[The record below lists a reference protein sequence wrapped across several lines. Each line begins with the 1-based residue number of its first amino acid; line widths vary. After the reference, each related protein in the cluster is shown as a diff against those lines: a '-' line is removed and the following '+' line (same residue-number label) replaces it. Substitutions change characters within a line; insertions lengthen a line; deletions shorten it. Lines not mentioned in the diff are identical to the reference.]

1 MELIGLH
8 GSLYPKVVVACC
20 FVRLI
25 AYLVVRLSL
34 TKHQA
39 VTQNYI
45 QDLLFISYAEQE
57 QMSQLMGSL
66 STEREKN
73 EIMQKQLES
82 LSFLDKRKATK
93 PKLLADQVPSV
104 SAVTLGSDQVTAPV
118 QQQIS
123 VPSPSKA
130 PPAKVTKRVA
140 PTSRRARVRGAVLQD
155 NEDEDD
161 N

>member
-1 MELIGLH
+1 
-8 GSLYPKVVVACC
+8 
-20 FVRLI
+20 
-25 AYLVVRLSL
+25 
-34 TKHQA
+34 
-39 VTQNYI
+39 
-45 QDLLFISYAEQE
+45 
-57 QMSQLMGSL
+57 MSQLMGNL

-104 SAVTLGSDQVTAPV
+104 SAVTLVSDQVTAPV

-140 PTSRRARVRGAVLQD
+140 PRLGGQECEELCCKIMRMRMTTD
-155 NEDEDD
+155 KET
-161 N
+161 